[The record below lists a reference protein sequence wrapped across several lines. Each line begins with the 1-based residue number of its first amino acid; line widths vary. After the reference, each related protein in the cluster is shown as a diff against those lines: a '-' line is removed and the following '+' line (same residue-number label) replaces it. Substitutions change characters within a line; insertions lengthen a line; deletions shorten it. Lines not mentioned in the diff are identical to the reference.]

1 MFGTRPLTPNSA
13 GITGP
18 MNINAVIAHLVEM
31 TPPQRK
37 QFAQMHM
44 DDPMMLSAAKF
55 VDNQISKQAAAQ
67 AAQQTGAAP
76 PPVNRQVVA
85 QMSPQPPAPQAAP
98 QPQAAQQPQGQPM
111 PEDTGIAQL
120 PAPNMPSEYA
130 AGGIVAFGVGG
141 PVDPKI
147 FADYLQSIGKTTSDF
162 ANALPQER
170 AAIQQGYDAV
180 RNAANA
186 GPQRLPAGAA
196 PTQAA
201 AAAEQPGM
209 GYRLGQMARQ
219 GLNRVGSVISEGMP
233 RLGIGALAAL
243 TAGNENQNTREDEIM
258 AAIHGESYKGKP
270 YNKKDA
276 EALLKEMNVPG
287 VKLKETAA
295 PPAKAKNDR
304 TPRDPANYAPAEA
317 PKEKTGID
325 QLRQEKIPAT
335 QAIPPSAAEK
345 PSQDLSLDR
354 FMPAGAKRP
363 GESDVEAMNRER
375 LKGAEEALSGFN
387 ADLAKRGKA
396 MEGQETRIAAR
407 EATAKDRLDT
417 NTNMSLINAGLAMM
431 QSTGKGLAGIAEGA
445 QVGTKQYQAGLRE
458 YDSAQEKFDAA
469 RDMIEQYR
477 RTEDTMND
485 KERRALTKD
494 INTTRASGIE
504 SMINFRTKIYGE
516 DRADARSL
524 LDMTVKQQEA
534 AADRAAR
541 ERLHAMTE
549 AGANTRAAISERNA
563 AARMQMLT
571 GNDRTAQL
579 IASGTPQGEQVK
591 KGLQQLADMQAGKFN
606 IQSKYAEYVHDW
618 TKAGGAVNGPKMSM
632 AEYAGQFQGPKLVE
646 LPPSKVKP

>member
-1 MFGTRPLTPNSA
+1 
-13 GITGP
+13 
-18 MNINAVIAHLVEM
+18 
-31 TPPQRK
+31 
-37 QFAQMHM
+37 
-44 DDPMMLSAAKF
+44 
-55 VDNQISKQAAAQ
+55 
-67 AAQQTGAAP
+67 
-76 PPVNRQVVA
+76 
-85 QMSPQPPAPQAAP
+85 
-98 QPQAAQQPQGQPM
+98 
-111 PEDTGIAQL
+111 
-120 PAPNMPSEYA
+120 
-130 AGGIVAFGVGG
+130 
-141 PVDPKI
+141 
-147 FADYLQSIGKTTSDF
+147 
-162 ANALPQER
+162 
-170 AAIQQGYDAV
+170 
-180 RNAANA
+180 
-186 GPQRLPAGAA
+186 
-196 PTQAA
+196 
-201 AAAEQPGM
+201 M